1 MRPMR
6 LRKATIFLR
15 MRMFSRPTFALS
27 VFCFIF
33 TLLYSYPRLQAIHR
47 YIKGRIKKESATKVE
62 KPKPKKLK
70 KIYTIRDI
78 IKHHYRSRVMEEIPF
93 KPTDRGYLGSYQKA
107 VTKVLNNMSEKD
119 LEEAENIQESWNK
132 EGGPSE
138 IQLK

>member
-1 MRPMR
+1 
-6 LRKATIFLR
+6 

-70 KIYTIRDI
+70 KIYTIRDV